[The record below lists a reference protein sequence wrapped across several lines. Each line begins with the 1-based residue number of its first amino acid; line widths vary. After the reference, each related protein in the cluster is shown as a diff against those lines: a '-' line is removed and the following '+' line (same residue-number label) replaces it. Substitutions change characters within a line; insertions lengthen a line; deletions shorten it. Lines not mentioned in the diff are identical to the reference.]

1 VARPEI
7 AEREAWA
14 AHGEAFGG
22 LAFSGDRLAAL
33 DDRGLE
39 LTRRVLRPSSTTPP
53 A

>member
-7 AEREAWA
+7 AERKAWA
-14 AHGEAFGG
+14 AHVKAFGG

-39 LTRRVLRPSSTTPP
+39 LTLRGFRPSSTTPP